1 MNERSTSYL
10 LPSLEVRGIMTNKKR
25 YGLFARLPIPAGT
38 VLTVWGGRVV
48 PADEFLRLPP
58 EWRRAGIQV
67 EEEFFLVS
75 PPSEPSE
82 HFNHSCAPNA
92 AMSGQITLAARRNIE
107 RGEEVCFDYAMSDGL
122 IYDEFD
128 CDCGAP
134 ACRGRVT
141 GEDWRLP
148 ELWARYPGGFSPF
161 LQRRIDRLI
170 AETVVPVETAA
181 PPPGLASHG
190 RFGAGP
196 RGSRPTA

>member
-1 MNERSTSYL
+1 
-10 LPSLEVRGIMTNKKR
+10 
-25 YGLFARLPIPAGT
+25 
-38 VLTVWGGRVV
+38 
-48 PADEFLRLPP
+48 
-58 EWRRAGIQV
+58 
-67 EEEFFLVS
+67 
-75 PPSEPSE
+75 
-82 HFNHSCAPNA
+82 
-92 AMSGQITLAARRNIE
+92 MSGQITLAARRNIE

-128 CDCGAP
+128 CHCGAP

-170 AETVVPVETAA
+170 AETGVPVETAA